1 MTEKGLSLSV
11 ADLLRKTSPQ
21 VLDTMNLNSK
31 LVDMF
36 QNGLSEVQE
45 DKLLDFLPLQTSRY
59 RDLTDLDLAKEEA
72 RAYIRAQFESYQK
85 AKLAAEQRRRAA
97 YVQRVQQHQQQQQA
111 SGESL
116 SPSAPPK
123 GENVESAPGLASRVL

>member
-11 ADLLRKTSPQ
+11 ADLQRKTSPQ
-21 VLDTMNLNSK
+21 VLDTLKLNSK

-36 QNGLSEVQE
+36 QNGLTEVQE

-59 RDLTDLDLAKEEA
+59 RDLTDLEFAKEEA
-72 RAYIRAQFESYQK
+72 RAYIRQQFEDYQK
-85 AKLAAEQRRRAA
+85 AKIAAEQRRRAA
-97 YVQRVQQHQQQQQA
+97 FVQRVQQQQQPPQ
-111 SGESL
+111 ESL

-123 GENVESAPGLASRVL
+123 GENPDSAPDLAKRVL